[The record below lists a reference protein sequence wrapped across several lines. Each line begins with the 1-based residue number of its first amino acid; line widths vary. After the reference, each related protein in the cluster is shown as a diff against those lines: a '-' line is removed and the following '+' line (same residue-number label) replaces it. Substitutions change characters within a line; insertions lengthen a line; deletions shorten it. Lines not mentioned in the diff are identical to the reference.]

1 MEGMQRHV
9 AVQSPSGTLIPT
21 AEASSRLKGRFAA
34 FAAPAL
40 VAAAAVAWAG
50 VRGIDHRFISFSDG
64 VYMYAS
70 SVAASDGVHSLYN
83 VVALSLPPG
92 PVLGTALLWKLSPH
106 VETVRLA
113 LAVAGALSAL
123 LTYVVARRLFT
134 LNCWAAALAAVLAL
148 TGPVH
153 AQFVGVD
160 GEALLT
166 PLALGLALV
175 IAGRRRWVT
184 MALLGVGFFLKLTW
198 APFFVAGVV
207 AIALRDGRRAALKAG
222 LGGIAVAVS
231 AYALALLT
239 FGWSAHELLA
249 QLVLAES
256 HSGFQLDLIPGLAVV
271 MLVLWWP
278 FLLLCR
284 PGVGAAGQP
293 ARLVLAAGAVST
305 LYMLKQGTFFNVL
318 DPLEP
323 FLAVAAVAGGREL
336 WQRKG
341 RRARALVIV
350 CALGAALHIA
360 SVSNASL
367 SRALPIPVGAAFVN
381 VDDEREVDRVVATV
395 EAHSKPDQ
403 PVLVNPFFALVAGRH
418 EPAHAAD
425 WFILEALE
433 RYCGKKSS
441 RTRHCE
447 DWSRLKRLARDGH
460 IPVVSVDSNVVSFDA
475 DFRADTGV
483 ASMRRLLS
491 VQRPPIKTTVFSR

>member
-1 MEGMQRHV
+1 MEGMQRHI

-21 AEASSRLKGRFAA
+21 AEASSRLTGRFAA

-40 VAAAAVAWAG
+40 VAAAALAWAA

-64 VYMYAS
+64 VYMYAA
-70 SVAASDGVHSLYN
+70 SVAASDGAHSLYN

-123 LTYVVARRLFT
+123 LTYFVARRLFA
-134 LNCWAAALAAVLAL
+134 LGRWAAALGAVLAL
-148 TGPVH
+148 TGPIH

-175 IAGRRRWVT
+175 IAGGRRWVT
-184 MALLGVGFFLKLTW
+184 TALLGIGFFLKLTW

-222 LGGIAVAVS
+222 LGGIAFGLAAYAVAV
-231 AYALALLT
+231 LT

-256 HSGFQLDLIPGLAVV
+256 HSGFQLDLIPGVAVV
-271 MLVLWWP
+271 VLVLWWP

-284 PGVGAAGQP
+284 PGIGAAGQP
-293 ARLVLAAGAVST
+293 ARLVMAAGAVSA

-323 FLAVAAVAGGREL
+323 FLAVAAVAGGQAL
-336 WQRKG
+336 WQKKE

-350 CALGAALHIA
+350 CALGAAIHIG
-360 SVSNASL
+360 SVSGGSL
-367 SRALPIPVGAAFVN
+367 SRALPMPVGAALVN
-381 VDDEREVDRVVATV
+381 VDDERDVDRVVAAV
-395 EAHSKPDQ
+395 QDHSKPGQ

-425 WFILEALE
+425 WFILEALR
-433 RYCGKKSS
+433 RYCGESSS
-441 RTRHCE
+441 RTRHCD
-447 DWSRLKRLARDGH
+447 DWSRVKALARDGL
-460 IPVVSVDSNVVSFDA
+460 IPVVTVDSNVVSFDA
-475 DFRADTGV
+475 SFRADTGV

-491 VQRPPIKTTVFSR
+491 VQKPPIKTTVFAR

>member
-1 MEGMQRHV
+1 MEGMQRHI

-21 AEASSRLKGRFAA
+21 AEASSRLTGRFAA

-40 VAAAAVAWAG
+40 VAAAALAWAA

-64 VYMYAS
+64 VYMYAA
-70 SVAASDGVHSLYN
+70 SVAASDGAHSLYN

-123 LTYVVARRLFT
+123 LTYLVARRLFA
-134 LNCWAAALAAVLAL
+134 LGRWAAALAAVLAL
-148 TGPVH
+148 TGPIH

-166 PLALGLALV
+166 PLALGLALA

-184 MALLGVGFFLKLTW
+184 VALLGVGFFLKLTW
-198 APFFVAGVV
+198 APFFVAGVI

-222 LGGIAVAVS
+222 LGGIAFGLATYAV
-231 AYALALLT
+231 ALLT

-256 HSGFQLDLIPGLAVV
+256 HSGFQVDLTPGVAVV
-271 MLVLWWP
+271 LLILWWP

-284 PGVGAAGQP
+284 AGIGAAAQP
-293 ARLVLAAGAVST
+293 ARLVMAAGAVSA

-323 FLAVAAVAGGREL
+323 FLTVAAVAGARAL
-336 WQRKG
+336 WQRKD
-341 RRARALVIV
+341 RRIRALVIL

-360 SVSNASL
+360 SVSGGTL
-367 SRALPIPVGAAFVN
+367 SRALPIPVGAALVN
-381 VDDEREVDRVVATV
+381 VDDEREVDRVVAAV
-395 EAHSKPDQ
+395 EAHSKPGQ

-425 WFILEALE
+425 WFILDALQ
-433 RYCGKKSS
+433 RYCGESSS
-441 RTRHCE
+441 RTRHCD
-447 DWSRLKRLARDGH
+447 DWSQVKKLAREGR
-460 IPVVSVDSNVVSFDA
+460 IPVVSIDSNVVSFDA

-483 ASMRRLLS
+483 AWMRRLLS
-491 VQRPPIKTTVFSR
+491 VQKPPIKTTVFSP

>member
-9 AVQSPSGTLIPT
+9 AVQSPSGTLLPT
-21 AEASSRLKGRFAA
+21 AEASSRLTGRFAA

-134 LNCWAAALAAVLAL
+134 LNRWAAALAAVLAL

-166 PLALGLALV
+166 PLALGS
-175 IAGRRRWVT
+175 
-184 MALLGVGFFLKLTW
+184 FLKLTW

-381 VDDEREVDRVVATV
+381 VDDEREVDRIVAVVK
-395 EAHSKPDQ
+395 AHSKPDQ
-403 PVLVNPFFALVAGRH
+403 PVLVNPFFALVAGRP
-418 EPAHAAD
+418 EPAHTAD
-425 WFILEALE
+425 WFILEALQ
-433 RYCGKKSS
+433 RYCGESSS
-441 RTRHCE
+441 RTRHCD
-447 DWSRLKRLARDGH
+447 DWSRIKRLARDGH